1 MKKHEYAR
9 AYFER
14 LNDWLKKDA
23 LLVRYQFNMVSPRDF
38 NSFFQKLRE
47 MDLVGFRSELDVT
60 MINAG
65 TKAGG

>member
-1 MKKHEYAR
+1 MRPITMMSMAKR
-9 AYFER
+9 R
-14 LNDWLKKDA
+14 ILP
-23 LLVRYQFNMVSPRDF
+23 FNMVSPRDF

-47 MDLVGFRSELDVT
+47 WALVGYRSELDVT